1 MLRGICA
8 KLTVVIAVSLCVTL
22 KLKGSFMGLISQS
35 PCCRA
40 GVAMG
45 LVTKRCFIAKIADY
59 PHARGATGAVSKMD
73 IVYNRLPTRAGS
85 KLFKSGTDAAFKTIT
100 HTRGEQTHIDTKSR
114 IYA

>member
-59 PHARGATGAVSKMD
+59 PHARGANS
-73 IVYNRLPTRAGS
+73 Y
-85 KLFKSGTDAAFKTIT
+85 
-100 HTRGEQTHIDTKSR
+100 
-114 IYA
+114 